1 MSNSNN
7 LAATAVG
14 NYVDHLLDAE
24 IVERA
29 PDRIEHSLDLVAA
42 VRIEEALL
50 RGINVE
56 SCLDSP
62 RKQRVLRTALR
73 RLAAESR
80 AAADRNG
87 DHACREFVVTAANAA
102 DALAET
108 L

>member
-1 MSNSNN
+1 MNDINN

-14 NYVDHLLDAE
+14 NYVNHLLDANV
-24 IVERA
+24 VERS
-29 PDRIEHSLDLVAA
+29 PDKVEHSLDLVAA

-56 SCLDSP
+56 SSLDSP

-80 AAADRNG
+80 AAADGND
-87 DHACREFVVTAANAA
+87 DHQCREFVVTAANAA
-102 DALAET
+102 DALAES

>member
-1 MSNSNN
+1 MSDINN

-14 NYVDHLLDAE
+14 NYVDHLLDSE